1 MVNLMVTMFQE
12 NNERSYSLYH
22 SVYDGFYWVE
32 KFLDTNFE
40 YHKAIGLVW
49 MNVALQLV
57 TTPLVPYNVTDY
69 GVFMKEA
76 ANEFAQLCEETLLE
90 HNITL
95 SE

>member
-1 MVNLMVTMFQE
+1 MVNLIVTIFQE

-49 MNVALQLV
+49 MNVAPISDHPIGTIQCYRLWGIYEGGSQ
-57 TTPLVPYNVTDY
+57 
-69 GVFMKEA
+69 
-76 ANEFAQLCEETLLE
+76 
-90 HNITL
+90 
-95 SE
+95 